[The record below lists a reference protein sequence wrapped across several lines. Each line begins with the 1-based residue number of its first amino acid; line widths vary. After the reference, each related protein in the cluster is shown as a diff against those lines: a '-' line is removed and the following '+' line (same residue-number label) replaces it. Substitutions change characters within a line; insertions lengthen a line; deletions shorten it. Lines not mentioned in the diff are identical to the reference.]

1 MSNMNST
8 MTMTKMVHEIDG
20 LFNMIKEQQYQMNMM
35 KNQLQ
40 SQSEL
45 ISSLQKQ
52 IEFITPKG
60 RPQVDTPK
68 GRPQVDT
75 PKGRPQ
81 VDTPKGRPQ
90 VDTPKGRPQVDT
102 PKGRPQVDIQA
113 EVDMLL
119 SDEYWSDSKTSNGI
133 STESID
139 DPFIE
144 SKTSEITCSESKK
157 EERKSS
163 FRTCSPHPILNKGPI
178 RILKYSEKAFVVIGD
193 TKKNSTTLNKM
204 GGKWNISLTYKE
216 TGEKF
221 MGWIFSNRQLDKV
234 SMWIDLGCL

>member
-8 MTMTKMVHEIDG
+8 MTMTNKMVHEIDV
-20 LFNMIKEQQYQMNMM
+20 LFNMIKEQQYQMNLM

-52 IEFITPKG
+52 LEFITPKG
-60 RPQVDTPK
+60 RQQVDTPK
-68 GRPQVDT
+68 GRS
-75 PKGRPQ
+75 
-81 VDTPKGRPQ
+81 
-90 VDTPKGRPQVDT
+90 
-102 PKGRPQVDIQA
+102 QVDIQA

-139 DPFIE
+139 EPFI
-144 SKTSEITCSESKK
+144 SSITSEITCNESKK

-163 FRTCSPHPILNKGPI
+163 FRTSSPHPILNKGPV

-193 TKKNSTTLNKM
+193 TKKHSTTLNKM

-221 MGWIFSNRQLDKV
+221 MGWVFSNRQLDKV

>member
-8 MTMTKMVHEIDG
+8 MTMTNKMVHEIDV
-20 LFNMIKEQQYQMNMM
+20 LFNMIKEQQYHMNLM
-35 KNQLQ
+35 KNQLE

-52 IEFITPKG
+52 LEFI
-60 RPQVDTPK
+60 
-68 GRPQVDT
+68 
-75 PKGRPQ
+75 
-81 VDTPKGRPQ
+81 
-90 VDTPKGRPQVDT
+90 TPKGRPQVDT

-139 DPFIE
+139 DPFIA
-144 SKTSEITCSESKK
+144 SKTSEITCNETKK

-163 FRTCSPHPILNKGPI
+163 FRTSSPHPILNKGPV

-221 MGWIFSNRQLDKV
+221 MGWVFSNRQLDKV

>member
-60 RPQVDTPK
+60 RPQVD
-68 GRPQVDT
+68 
-75 PKGRPQ
+75 
-81 VDTPKGRPQ
+81 
-90 VDTPKGRPQVDT
+90 
-102 PKGRPQVDIQA
+102 IQA

-119 SDEYWSDSKTSNGI
+119 SDDYLSDSKTSNGI

>member
-8 MTMTKMVHEIDG
+8 MTMTNKMVHEIDV
-20 LFNMIKEQQYQMNMM
+20 LFNMIKEQQYQMNLM
-35 KNQLQ
+35 KNQLE

-52 IEFITPKG
+52 VEFI
-60 RPQVDTPK
+60 
-68 GRPQVDT
+68 
-75 PKGRPQ
+75 
-81 VDTPKGRPQ
+81 
-90 VDTPKGRPQVDT
+90 T

-139 DPFIE
+139 
-144 SKTSEITCSESKK
+144 ESKK

-163 FRTCSPHPILNKGPI
+163 FRPSSPHPILNKGPV
-178 RILKYSEKAFVVIGD
+178 RILNYSEKAFVVIGD
-193 TKKNSTTLNKM
+193 TKKHITTMNKM

-216 TGEKF
+216 TGAKF
-221 MGWIFSNRQLDKV
+221 MGWVFSNRQRDKV

>member
-8 MTMTKMVHEIDG
+8 MTMTNKMVPQIDV
-20 LFNMIKEQQYQMNMM
+20 LFNMIKEQQYQMNLM

-52 IEFITPKG
+52 VEFI
-60 RPQVDTPK
+60 
-68 GRPQVDT
+68 
-75 PKGRPQ
+75 
-81 VDTPKGRPQ
+81 
-90 VDTPKGRPQVDT
+90 T

-119 SDEYWSDSKTSNGI
+119 SDEYLSDSKTSNGI

-139 DPFIE
+139 DPFI
-144 SKTSEITCSESKK
+144 SSITCNESKK

-163 FRTCSPHPILNKGPI
+163 FRTSSPHPILNKGPV

-193 TKKNSTTLNKM
+193 TKKHSTTLNKM

>member
-1 MSNMNST
+1 
-8 MTMTKMVHEIDG
+8 MVHEIDV
-20 LFNMIKEQQYQMNMM
+20 LFNMIKEQQYHMNLM
-35 KNQLQ
+35 KNQLE

-52 IEFITPKG
+52 LEFITPKGRPQVDTPKG

-139 DPFIE
+139 DPFIA
-144 SKTSEITCSESKK
+144 SKTSEITCNETKK

-163 FRTCSPHPILNKGPI
+163 FRTSSPHPILNKGPV

-221 MGWIFSNRQLDKV
+221 MGWVFSNRQLDKV

>member
-60 RPQVDTPK
+60 RPQVDTPE
-68 GRPQVDT
+68 
-75 PKGRPQ
+75 
-81 VDTPKGRPQ
+81 
-90 VDTPKGRPQVDT
+90 GRPQVDT

-119 SDEYWSDSKTSNGI
+119 SDDYLSDSKTSNGI